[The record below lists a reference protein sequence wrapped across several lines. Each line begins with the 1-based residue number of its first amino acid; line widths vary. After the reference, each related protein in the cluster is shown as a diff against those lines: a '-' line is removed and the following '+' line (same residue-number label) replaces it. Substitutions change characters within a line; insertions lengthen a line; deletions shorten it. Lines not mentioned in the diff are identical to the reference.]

1 MGYKKATHVLPPEL
15 LLQVQKYIDGEFR
28 YIPRIS
34 DQKRGWGA
42 ATSTRREL
50 HDRNER
56 IYAEYLAG
64 ERMEALAARYFLS
77 LKSIQRIV
85 GQFKKERNQ

>member
-15 LLQVQKYIDGEFR
+15 LLQVQKYIDGEFL

-56 IYAEYLAG
+56 I
-64 ERMEALAARYFLS
+64 
-77 LKSIQRIV
+77 
-85 GQFKKERNQ
+85 

>member
-15 LLQVQKYIDGEFR
+15 LLQVQEYIDGEFL

-34 DQKRGWGA
+34 GQKRDWGT

-56 IYAEYLAG
+56 IYAEYLGG
-64 ERMEALAARYFLS
+64 ETMDALAVKYFLS

>member
-15 LLQVQKYIDGEFR
+15 LLQVQKYIDGEFL

-64 ERMEALAARYFLS
+64 ERMEAGCQIFS
-77 LKSIQRIV
+77 VLKKHSADCGAV
-85 GQFKKERNQ
+85 